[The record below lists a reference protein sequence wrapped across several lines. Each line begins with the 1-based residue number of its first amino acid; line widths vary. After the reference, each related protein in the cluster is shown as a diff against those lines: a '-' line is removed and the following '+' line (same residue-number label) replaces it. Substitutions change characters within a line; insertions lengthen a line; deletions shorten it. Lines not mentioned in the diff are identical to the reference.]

1 MFEDLGDAGLI
12 AEIERETRAAA
23 ASDSRR
29 LRLIA
34 EMVSRRVAEQDD
46 ELLHWACDYWDATAA
61 EVAAAM
67 GITHRAASKEM
78 RIAVALGDGFPRMA
92 ALFDEGRVN
101 SRVISTITWRTLL
114 VVDDEA
120 LRLIDEELARRVNE
134 WGPMSA
140 DKLEKAID
148 TLIARYDPAALRRLR
163 EAVRARDVGLGKTDD
178 VSGTVSLWGRLLV
191 ADGAALKKRMAYV
204 MSGVCADDPRTA
216 GQRRSDAMGVIAAL
230 GDRLRC
236 QCGNPDCPAS
246 EPDARGANTVI
257 YVLAD
262 EAAVQA
268 EPDPYMS
275 GDHDTLPIPPEP
287 AADEVVIEAEPD
299 SDASV
304 DHDTLPITRPQV
316 ADEKPRKK
324 PATAVLLDGGVVPT
338 PLLAELI
345 ANGAKVRPLPTPC
358 VEAEPRYRPSAKL
371 AAFVRMRDMTCM
383 FPGCGRP
390 AQFCDI
396 DHTEPYPNGCTHPS
410 NTKCLCRIHHLLKT
424 FWTGWSDR
432 QEPDGSIV
440 WTTPSGLTYT
450 TRPGSQ
456 LFFPQWNT
464 TTAVLPPAAVA
475 SFSTDRGV
483 MMPRRKRTRA
493 AQWARQI
500 RAERARNDAYLAERA
515 KPPPG

>member
-1 MFEDLGDAGLI
+1 MFEELGDAELI

-34 EMVSRRVAEQDD
+34 EMVSRRVADQDD

-67 GITHRAASKEM
+67 GIAHRTASKEM
-78 RIAVALGDGFPRMA
+78 RIAVALGDRFPRVA

-101 SRVISTITWRTLL
+101 SKVISTITWRTQL
-114 VVDDEA
+114 VEDDEA
-120 LRLIDEELARRVNE
+120 LRLIDDELAQRVAE
-134 WGPMSA
+134 WGPLSLT
-140 DKLEKAID
+140 KLEQAID
-148 TLIARYDPAALRRLR
+148 TLIDRYDPAALRRLR
-163 EAVRARDVGLGKTDD
+163 EAVRARDVCLGKTDD
-178 VSGTVSLWGRLLV
+178 VSGTTSLWGRLL
-191 ADGAALKKRMAYV
+191 ATDGAALRKRMAYV
-204 MSGVCADDPRTA
+204 ISGVCADDPRTA
-216 GQRRSDAMGVIAAL
+216 GQRRSDALGVIAVG

-246 EPDARGANTVI
+246 EPDARGANTIV

-262 EAAVQA
+262 KAALEA

-275 GDHDTLPIPPEP
+275 GDYDTMPIPREQVADEP
-287 AADEVVIEAEPD
+287 APEAEAEPD
-299 SDASV
+299 LSGDY
-304 DHDTLPITRPQV
+304 DTMPILPEQV

-324 PATAVLLDGGVVPT
+324 PATSVLLDGGVVPT
-338 PLLAELI
+338 PLLAELL
-345 ANGAKVRPLPTPC
+345 ANGAKVRELTHPC
-358 VEAEPRYRPSAKL
+358 DEPEPRYRPSAKL

-390 AQFCDI
+390 ADYCDT
-396 DHTEPYPNGCTHPS
+396 DHTEPYPNGCTHAS
-410 NTKCLCRIHHLLKT
+410 NMKCLCRIHHLLKT
-424 FWTGWSDR
+424 FWAGWSDR
-432 QEPDGSIV
+432 QQPDGSIV

-456 LFFPQWNT
+456 LFFPHWNT
-464 TTAVLPPAAVA
+464 TTAVLPSAAVA
-475 SFSTDRGV
+475 PITTDRGA

-500 RAERARNDAYLAERA
+500 RAERALNDAYLAERA